1 MSENMENM
9 EVQQPTE
16 EIVAEPVAAE
26 IVETPKKKANVLG
39 IIGFIC
45 GILSMVLCCS
55 AWIQLLFA
63 IAAIVLCAIGM
74 SKGKK
79 NGQSI
84 VLAIIGLV
92 LGILGTVGGA
102 FTLITNLISSALNI
116 SGYLLSM
123 LTEIMYEL
131 Y

>member
-9 EVQQPTE
+9 EVQQPAE

-26 IVETPKKKANVLG
+26 IVETPKKKANILG

-79 NGQSI
+79 ENQNI
-84 VLAIIGLV
+84 VLAIIGLI
-92 LGILGTVGGA
+92 LGIVSTITGIGALIYSLVVGGM
-102 FTLITNLISSALNI
+102 NALSYI
-116 SGYLLSM
+116 IALMAEMGAGY
-123 LTEIMYEL
+123 
-131 Y
+131 